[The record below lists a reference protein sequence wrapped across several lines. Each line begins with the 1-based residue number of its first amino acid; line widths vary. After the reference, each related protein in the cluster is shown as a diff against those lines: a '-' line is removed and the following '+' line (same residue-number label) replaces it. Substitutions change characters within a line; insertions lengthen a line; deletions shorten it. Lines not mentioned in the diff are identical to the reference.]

1 VPILHQPGE
10 NARFESPQR
19 LNETFWRASFLA
31 RGFTSQF
38 DCFIFGKKME
48 LAPCLT
54 EFPIPAS
61 LGADNHSLEL
71 IAEARAKVCKQMRIV
86 KLEIY

>member
-1 VPILHQPGE
+1 
-10 NARFESPQR
+10 
-19 LNETFWRASFLA
+19 
-31 RGFTSQF
+31 
-38 DCFIFGKKME
+38 ME

-71 IAEARAKVCKQMRIV
+71 IAEARAKVCTKMHIAELV
-86 KLEIY
+86 IY